1 MLDHLNLVKEYL
13 NLKKKNPEK
22 QKKNKTQKQPPQQKM
37 NNQSKKN
44 QKQHTVTMSC
54 GDVPKLFWK
63 CFLRIIQYNFIEKQG
78 TGLQREF
85 TGTI

>member
-1 MLDHLNLVKEYL
+1 
-13 NLKKKNPEK
+13 
-22 QKKNKTQKQPPQQKM
+22 M